1 MSNSVEKWATVVY
14 LILIVRDDF
23 GDWGLAAGGVGDTWL
38 LSALQQNLDFGMLVL
53 KHIPR

>member
-1 MSNSVEKWATVVY
+1 MTSET
-14 LILIVRDDF
+14 
-23 GDWGLAAGGVGDTWL
+23 GDWRPGGVGDTWL

>member
-23 GDWGLAAGGVGDTWL
+23 GDWGGTGGVGDTSL